1 MNKFNGFSSE
11 EWHQIKIKVFSRDY
25 LQQKKN
31 VLITEKLRKFCS
43 YYGRNLAK
51 ESKTRF
57 RNNAIFELE
66 NIMDILLFCALK
78 ENFNYFSN
86 KTPIDQAYLNA
97 AFYCADALKEVNSKK
112 ADSYNI
118 ELKKL
123 LKSLEDY
130 LVLNKKSQKQIKN
143 NNINLYSEFKRFLN
157 YKNKINY
164 ASSIVIFS
172 SGLECP
178 ISICLIELCLK
189 LDITIEFVVV
199 KNKNIL
205 LSILKNFL
213 KDQLMIIKKI
223 FMPLLSNNFSRYSDL
238 SFSIHKLRKNLSPK
252 SNNILEIAAKKNI
265 PILNVTKFEEA
276 NKVLKRNNSSIGF
289 FAGGGIINQ
298 ETIDCFSIGIIN
310 AHKGFLPL
318 YKGMNVAQAS
328 IAEDRNDLI
337 GLTTHLI
344 ESGIDTGPI
353 IRFFKV
359 NTYQYTNINSLKN
372 EMSAIIPFLII
383 FSYFKLVID
392 SFNPIKQEKTGRQ
405 YYVMHKILR
414 NIVSNIYRADL
425 EFLEKTDLSKDIS
438 KILSKIN
445 CMR

>member
-1 MNKFNGFSSE
+1 MKKYNGFSSE
-11 EWHQIKIKVFSRDY
+11 EWHQIKIKVFSGDY
-25 LQQKKN
+25 LQQKNN
-31 VLITEKLRKFCS
+31 VLIIEKLRKFCS
-43 YYGRNLAK
+43 YYGRDLGK
-51 ESKTRF
+51 ESKKRF

-66 NIMDILLFCALK
+66 NIMDILLFCSLK

-97 AFYCADALKEVNSKK
+97 AFYCYDALKEVNSKK

-130 LVLNKKSQKQIKN
+130 LVLNKKSQNQIKN
-143 NNINLYSEFKRFLN
+143 NNIKFYSEFEKFLS
-157 YKNKINY
+157 YKNKINDN
-164 ASSIVIFS
+164 SSIVIFS

-178 ISICLIELCLK
+178 ISICLIELCIK
-189 LDITIEFVVV
+189 LDIPIKFVVV
-199 KNKNIL
+199 KNRNIL
-205 LSILKNFL
+205 LSIIKNFL
-213 KDQLMIIKKI
+213 KGKLKIIKKI
-223 FMPLLSNNFSRYSDL
+223 FMPLLKNNLSKYPDL

-265 PILNVTKFEEA
+265 PILNVNKFEEA
-276 NKVLKRNNSSIGF
+276 NKVLKINNLSIGF
-289 FAGGGIINQ
+289 FAGGGIISQ

-328 IAEDRNDLI
+328 IAEDQNDLI

-359 NTYQYTNINSLKN
+359 NYYQYTNINSLKN
-372 EMSAIIPFLII
+372 EMRAFIPFLII
-383 FSYFKLVID
+383 FSYFRLVID
-392 SFNPIKQEKTGRQ
+392 SFNPIKQEKIGRQ

-414 NIVSNIYRADL
+414 NIVSNIFKADL
-425 EFLEKTDLSKDIS
+425 ELLEKTDLSKEIS
-438 KILSKIN
+438 KILDKIN
-445 CMR
+445 S